1 MMLSNH
7 CSVDSLGRGLAAE
20 SDTCDCNTTRLEED
34 FNGNGACGK
43 KYYFLGRILY
53 HFCIY

>member
-20 SDTCDCNTTRLEED
+20 SDTCDLNTTRLEED

-53 HFCIY
+53 HFCIF